1 MNSTSARRRAERYKN
16 NRRSQKCRMTGR
28 INLIIIP
35 TEIRLL
41 EVVAVVVVVA
51 QGEEEEFLRHLPPL
65 HRQTLS

>member
-1 MNSTSARRRAERYKN
+1 
-16 NRRSQKCRMTGR
+16 MTGR

-41 EVVAVVVVVA
+41 EVVAVVA